1 MIVDE
6 LPGKTIVEGAADKLE
21 LIDEKLTE
29 ESYALCVK
37 KGNKTLLDSINKT
50 LERLMNEGKI
60 DEYVINH
67 MGK

>member
-1 MIVDE
+1 M
-6 LPGKTIVEGAADKLE
+6 
-21 LIDEKLTE
+21 IDEKLTE

-37 KGNKTLLDSINKT
+37 KGNKTLLESINKT